1 MKIAEPKTPP
11 RHSSD
16 ATAAA
21 AAAHTTAAPAPA
33 TTAAPAAACCNT
45 ELGFTLQTLIVMAVF
60 TLAAVG
66 VGLGLL
72 AVNSASSSSFEEAGK
87 TGVEARCAPNEV
99 KDPELEAR
107 GVAGTNP
114 TYRTPTYR
122 QDEEITADT
131 IGCNPVCATWEYY
144 DPGLAAEGTGGPE
157 GSNGVYSSNEGC
169 FAPCYWNY
177 SSMGRG
183 VFVPHPGHVKGSWS
197 SLSYYDDNR
206 VPIPEQMRLGV
217 NYRRSVDLSVPPPS
231 SPAGLVWQHSDVNL
245 ATGRNNKDGKLMIR
259 TRPTNRN
266 NPQIRQSGSREAS
279 GSQLAPNQI
288 AAGIPTTFKPN
299 WRSLNPDP
307 GTTDPTLRNGTRWE
321 DENWEI
327 RADPYEKECTIVNMH
342 PSPGYPELVCS
353 SDWDNCE
360 PRP

>member
-11 RHSSD
+11 RYSSD
-16 ATAAA
+16 ASAAA
-21 AAAHTTAAPAPA
+21 AAPAVA
-33 TTAAPAAACCNT
+33 STAAPAAAPRTTATPAAPAGNT

-72 AVNSASSSSFEEAGK
+72 AVNSASSSSFEEAGQ

-157 GSNGVYSSNEGC
+157 GNNGVYSSNEGC
-169 FAPCYWNY
+169 FAPCYWNFELA
-177 SSMGRG
+177 RG
-183 VFVPHPGHVKGSWS
+183 VYVPHPGNVKGSWS

-231 SPAGLVWQHSDVNL
+231 DPAGLVWQHSDLNP
-245 ATGRNNKDGKLMIR
+245 AGGRRNMDGKLMIR

-266 NPQIRQSGSREAS
+266 DPSIRQSGSREAS

-299 WRSLNPDP
+299 WISRNADP
-307 GTTDPTLRNGTRWE
+307 GTTDPTLRNGTQWE

-327 RADPYEKECTIVNMH
+327 RADPKEKECTIVNITLDD
-342 PSPGYPELVCS
+342 YVVCS
-353 SDWDNCE
+353 SEWDNCE

>member
-1 MKIAEPKTPP
+1 MKTSDP
-11 RHSSD
+11 RPAPACSADSSAAAATATAAPA

-21 AAAHTTAAPAPA
+21 APPAPA
-33 TTAAPAAACCNT
+33 GKT

-60 TLAAVG
+60 VLAAVG
-66 VGLGLL
+66 VSLGLL
-72 AVNSASSSSFEEAGK
+72 AVTSASSDDFEEAGK

-107 GVAGTNP
+107 GVAGTNL
-114 TYRTPTYR
+114 TYRTPAYR
-122 QDEEITADT
+122 QDEEIVADT

-144 DPGLAAEGTGGPE
+144 DPGLAAEGIGGPE
-157 GSNGVYSSNEGC
+157 GSGGVYSSNEGC

-177 SSMGRG
+177 ELGIG

-206 VPIPEQMRLGV
+206 VPIPEQIRLGV
-217 NYRRSVDLSVPPPS
+217 GHRRSVDLSVPPP
-231 SPAGLVWQHSDVNL
+231 PGGLLWQHSDLNP
-245 ATGRNNKDGKLMIR
+245 AGGRRNGDGKLVIR

-266 NPQIRQSGSREAS
+266 DPSIRQSGSREAS
-279 GSQLAPNQI
+279 GSQLHPNQI

-299 WRSLNPDP
+299 WISRRADP
-307 GTTDPTLRNGTRWE
+307 GATDPTQRNGTEWE

-327 RADPYEKECTIVNMH
+327 RADPKEKECTIVNITLDD
-342 PSPGYPELVCS
+342 YVVCS
-353 SDWDNCE
+353 SDWDNCA
-360 PRP
+360 PRS

>member
-1 MKIAEPKTPP
+1 MKTSDPRPTPACSAD
-11 RHSSD
+11 SSAAAATAHATGAPA

-21 AAAHTTAAPAPA
+21 AHPAPA
-33 TTAAPAAACCNT
+33 GKT

-60 TLAAVG
+60 VLAAVG
-66 VGLGLL
+66 VSLGLL
-72 AVNSASSSSFEEAGK
+72 AVTSASSDDFEEAGK

-157 GSNGVYSSNEGC
+157 GSGGVYSSNEGC

-177 SSMGRG
+177 SSLSRG
-183 VFVPHPGHVKGSWS
+183 VYVPGPEHVKGSYS

-231 SPAGLVWQHSDVNL
+231 SPPGLVWQHSDLNP
-245 ATGRNNKDGKLMIR
+245 AGGRNNKDGKLMIR
-259 TRPTNRN
+259 TRPTNKN
-266 NPQIRQSGSREAS
+266 NPSIRQAGSREAS

-288 AAGIPTTFKPN
+288 AAGLPTTFKPN
-299 WRSLNPDP
+299 WRSLNADP
-307 GTTDPTLRNGTRWE
+307 GTTDPTQRNGTRWE

-327 RADPYEKECTIVNMH
+327 RADPKEKECTIVNIH

-353 SDWDNCE
+353 SDWDNCT
-360 PRP
+360 PRS

>member
-1 MKIAEPKTPP
+1 MKIAEPKTPS
-11 RHSSD
+11 HCSADTS

-21 AAAHTTAAPAPA
+21 T
-33 TTAAPAAACCNT
+33 PAAAATPPASPTAAATTPASAGKT

-72 AVNSASSSSFEEAGK
+72 AVSSASSDDFEEAGK

-99 KDPELEAR
+99 NDPQLEAR
-107 GVAGTNP
+107 GVAGTNL
-114 TYRTPTYR
+114 TYRTPAYR

-144 DPGLAAEGTGGPE
+144 DPGLAAEGIGGPE
-157 GSNGVYSSNEGC
+157 GSGGIYSSNEGC

-183 VFVPHPGHVKGSWS
+183 VYVPHPGHVKGSWS

-217 NYRRSVDLSVPPPS
+217 NYRRSVDLSGPPPS
-231 SPAGLVWQHSDVNL
+231 NPAGLVWQHSDLNP
-245 ATGRNNKDGKLMIR
+245 AGGRRNMDGKLMIR
-259 TRPTNRN
+259 TRPTSRN
-266 NPQIRQSGSREAS
+266 DPSIRQSGSREAS

-288 AAGIPTTFKPN
+288 AAGLPTTFKPN
-299 WRSLNPDP
+299 WISRNADP
-307 GTTDPTLRNGTRWE
+307 GTTDPTLRNGTQWE

-327 RADPYEKECTIVNMH
+327 RADPKEKECTIVNITLDD
-342 PSPGYPELVCS
+342 YVVCS
-353 SDWDNCE
+353 SDWDNCT
-360 PRP
+360 PRS